1 MSEKE
6 SHKLYKRKINL
17 AANRSCKEP
26 LLGFCFATTT
36 VEGEREMGDC
46 GD

>member
-1 MSEKE
+1 MNEKE
-6 SHKLYKRKINL
+6 GHKVYKRKMNL
-17 AANRSCKEP
+17 AANRSCNEP

-36 VEGEREMGDC
+36 VEREREREGC